1 MSKVVFVGSSDLEV
15 QRTELI
21 GIVLLSCRVVP
32 LQNAELVSFVR
43 LSLQRVVGVHQN
55 LLALQAGT
63 QAELQLEP

>member
-21 GIVLLSCRVVP
+21 RIVLPSRRVVP

-43 LSLQRVVGVHQN
+43 LPLQRVVGVHQHI
-55 LLALQAGT
+55 LPLQAGT